1 VIAALATLLV
11 GGATAVP
18 AGSTQLLLVTTA
30 DWDAPAGTL
39 TRWERAPGRS
49 WRQVGVAVEVVVGSA
64 GLAWGRGLH
73 PAEKDGR
80 TKREGDRRAPAGVF
94 ALGSA
99 WGYATTADPGVRWPY
114 RPITDRTVCVDDP
127 AAAAYNQI
135 AESPGPWKSAEK
147 MRQSGQAYRWLLV
160 VEHNV
165 PPHPGAGSCT
175 FLHGLGRKRLPTRGC
190 TAMEQ
195 ADLRVIIRWLRPD
208 AHPVLV
214 QAPAAVL
221 RDAAAGWG
229 IPPASSPAPSA
240 AWGRSGG
247 GR

>member
-1 VIAALATLLV
+1 MIAALALLLA
-11 GGATAVP
+11 GATVVP
-18 AGSTQLLLVTTA
+18 AGSTQLVLVSTA
-30 DWDAPAGTL
+30 DWDAPTGTL
-39 TRWERAPGRS
+39 TRWERAPGKP
-49 WRQVGVAVEVVVGSA
+49 WRKVGEGIEVVVGTA

-73 PAEKDGR
+73 PGEREGPI
-80 TKREGDRRAPAGVF
+80 KREGDRRAPAGVF

-99 WGYATTADPGVRWPY
+99 WGYADTADAGVRWPY
-114 RPITDRTVCVDDP
+114 HPITERTVCVDDP
-127 AAAAYNQI
+127 AAASYNQI
-135 AESPGPWKSAEK
+135 AETPGPWKSAEK

-195 ADLRVIIRWLRPD
+195 TDLRALIRWLRPE

-214 QAPAAVL
+214 QAPAPVL
-221 RDAAAGWG
+221 KGAAAGWG
-229 IPPASSPAPSA
+229 AP
-240 AWGRSGG
+240 
-247 GR
+247 

>member
-1 VIAALATLLV
+1 MIAALATLLV
-11 GGATAVP
+11 GAAATVVP
-18 AGSTQLLLVTTA
+18 AGSTQLLLVSTA

-39 TRWERAPGRS
+39 TRWERAPGRP
-49 WRQVGVAVEVVVGSA
+49 WRQVGGTIEVVVGSA

-73 PAEKDGR
+73 AAEQDGP

-99 WGYATTADPGVRWPY
+99 WGYAASADAGVRWPY
-114 RPITDRTVCVDDP
+114 HPITDHTVCVDDP
-127 AAAAYNQI
+127 QAAAYNQI
-135 AESPGPWKSAEK
+135 AESPGPWRSAEK

-165 PPHPGAGSCT
+165 PPSPGAGSCT

-195 ADLRVIIRWLRPD
+195 VDLRALIRWLRPE
-208 AHPVLV
+208 AQPVLV

-221 RDAAAGWG
+221 KRAGWG
-229 IPPASSPAPSA
+229 AP
-240 AWGRSGG
+240 
-247 GR
+247 